1 MKKNYICIFLHS
13 GSYDRIYHALS
24 IAMIAQAQEKGV
36 HIFCSFD
43 ALKKFKKGA
52 QGIKKG
58 GLEPLPKLI
67 KEAKELGR
75 LKIYA
80 CAGSMSLLNISRD
93 ELIEEVDRSMGL
105 TAFLNLAYDAQLVLY
120 I

>member
-13 GSYDRIYHALS
+13 GSYDRIYQALS
-24 IAMIAQAQEKGV
+24 IAMIAQAQEKDV

-43 ALKKFKKGA
+43 ALKKFVKGTA
-52 QGIKKG
+52 IEVPSKF
-58 GLEPLPKLI
+58 EPIPKLV
-67 KEAKELGR
+67 KKAKELDK

-80 CAGSMSLLNISRD
+80 CAGSMAILNISRD
-93 ELIEEVDRSMGL
+93 ELIKEVDKSMGL

>member
-13 GSYDRIYHALS
+13 GSYDRIYQALS
-24 IAMIAQAQEKGV
+24 IAMIAQAQERDV

-43 ALKKFKKGA
+43 ALKKLVKGA
-52 QGIKKG
+52 RNVKQGN
-58 GLEPLPKLI
+58 LEPIPKLL
-67 KEAKELGR
+67 KKAKELGK

-80 CAGSMSLLNISRD
+80 CAGSMAILNISRD
-93 ELIEEVDRSMGL
+93 ELIKEVDKSMGL
-105 TAFLNLAYDAQLVLY
+105 TAFLNLVYDAQLVLY